1 MPLARHTL
9 LLAAWFALAA
19 TEAAAQTG
27 VGACVMGE
35 TRETTF
41 GQNGLYGTGVTIY
54 QWFDPATCGF
64 CLVSGGAIQM
74 RSIEI
79 QAYTSRPAPALIVA
93 TATFLGWKGSASCP
107 EPDESV
113 VTLAPQEVQFTV
125 PASAQQTHFT
135 LEAPIL
141 GSPAYTQPGFVRLEF
156 MTTQTIATD
165 VAVGQIAAPNC
176 TSCRQYVTMALNGA
190 VKVDACSG
198 GAIYPWVVRPRGDCV
213 APVETRLATW
223 GRLKQFYH

>member
-64 CLVSGGAIQM
+64 CLVSGGVIQM

-113 VTLAPQEVQFTV
+113 VTLAPQEVRFTV

-156 MTTQTIATD
+156 MT
-165 VAVGQIAAPNC
+165 
-176 TSCRQYVTMALNGA
+176 MALNGA
-190 VKVDACSG
+190 VKADACSG